1 MPNDHS
7 PRSQPSRRLACEGV
21 EFAEV
26 EFPRYVRPRLVVR
39 FAEGLSLLVEDEQ
52 AIDLAAEFI
61 VAFRAAESRG
71 HRKGGRR

>member
-1 MPNDHS
+1 MPKKRS

-26 EFPRYVRPRLVVR
+26 EIPHSIRPRLIVR
-39 FAEGLSLLVEDEQ
+39 FAEGLSLLVEDER

-61 VAFRAAESRG
+61 VAFRAAEE
-71 HRKGGRR
+71 GGQR